1 MIRVLEM
8 KKLIDALNVTNQLI
22 DDIIFMCET
31 RTKSTY
37 FTRAGK
43 MGFKSIII
51 FILNFVKKS
60 IQIELDL
67 FMKNIKGEE
76 STITK
81 QGYSEARQ

>member
-1 MIRVLEM
+1 M

-43 MGFKSIII
+43 MGFKSIIL
-51 FILNFVKKS
+51 FIVL
-60 IQIELDL
+60 
-67 FMKNIKGEE
+67 
-76 STITK
+76 T
-81 QGYSEARQ
+81 